1 MKPFP
6 PFPLTLFRRQV
17 SEAWQR
23 LQSTRLLTGILR
35 GKSNWE
41 AHHLCQRMLHFLQ
54 NFEHYLAYEVIEPS
68 WAILEQNIAQA
79 KTVDEVLS
87 HSRYQ
92 HSQILTVVNC
102 RPSLFFCVQLIQI
115 HENFLDICMQRSLL
129 FRPKYLNLLERIKG
143 TCFQFV
149 KFVNKF
155 VADISTPGASNPDQH
170 EKGASTSKTS
180 LGSLAY
186 SLRVNLDTKTL
197 NAIHCVCGTR

>member
-1 MKPFP
+1 M
-6 PFPLTLFRRQV
+6 

-54 NFEHYLAYEVIEPS
+54 NFEHYVAYEVIEPS

-92 HSQILTVVNC
+92 HNRIPPYIQL
-102 RPSLFFCVQLIQI
+102 PPFGFLVQLIQI
-115 HENFLDICMQRSLL
+115 HENFLDVCMQRSLL

-155 VADISTPGASNPDQH
+155 VAEISTPDTRNPDQH
-170 EKGASTSKTS
+170 EKGASKSKTS
-180 LGSLAY
+180 LGGLVY
-186 SLRVNLDTKTL
+186 SLCAELANDIEHIR
-197 NAIHCVCGTR
+197 CM